1 MCLLFFVN
9 NEPEPVHTQGF
20 GNCTDTMSNLRD
32 MFPVTACSACINAK
46 LFTYHKEKSGN
57 CTLIQ
62 KDKKELHVQIT
73 CAIMRV

>member
-1 MCLLFFVN
+1 MCLLFCVN

-20 GNCTDTMSNLRD
+20 GNCTDTMSDLRD
-32 MFPVTACSACINAK
+32 MFLVIACFACINAK

-57 CTLIQ
+57 CKLIQ
-62 KDKKELHVQIT
+62 KDKKELHVQIR